1 MKKRNRKIRSAMAAA
16 LAVSMVAAP
25 CSSALAASTS
35 DEITQREI
43 DNAAL
48 AREAAGQ
55 GMVLLENENHTLPLK
70 TKKLALFGSG
80 AVRTIKGGFG
90 SGDPFNGGLSGGGSW
105 DVDLNERYN
114 IHIYNTFKKA
124 GYDIVNSDML
134 DAYADAYDAQHKIE
148 GNSTMNCFKFPEME
162 ISDEELADASADSDT
177 AIYVISRNAGEG
189 TDRTLKGTKGTYN
202 GESYDIGDYYLT
214 DLEREN
220 LERVAASFKKTIVVL
235 NVGGIMDTKFYNE
248 INGLDAMLLMGQ
260 AGQEGGN
267 ALLDVLTGAVTPSGK
282 LADTWA
288 ENYSDYP
295 ASDTFAN
302 ADGNVKKEVYNE
314 GIYVGYRYFDT
325 FNITP
330 KYEFGYG
337 LSYTDFKI
345 ETQSVTA
352 DADKVTVKVKVTNT
366 GSTYS
371 GKEIVQVYYSAPDSA
386 EAEKEYQELGGFA
399 KTDELAPGESQIL
412 TISYDTKDMAYY
424 NEDQAAYILDK
435 GKYYVRVGDSS
446 RNTSVEATIEVDDTT
461 LTEQLS
467 NQMEVP
473 DGEDLVEWSKPEEGY
488 SYPTEEAEKEAA
500 PVIKVDASEI
510 KTEDHASAYENEEVT
525 TYTTDAAYEATQPYE
540 KVEVVEKKDSTL
552 KDVIEGKATMGEFVA
567 QMSVEELAALNCGSG
582 WGVANENS
590 PIVGS
595 NSSTVKGAAGE
606 TTVYDQYGIPGIV
619 LADGPGGVRVAQKFD
634 ATIEGSDEKQTL
646 YQYCTAWP
654 VSYVQAQTW
663 DTDLVKR
670 IGVAFGKEVDEMNIT
685 LLLGPSQNIHRDPL
699 CGRNFEY
706 YSEDPVVSGVMA
718 AACTLGV
725 QETPGVGACLKH
737 FAANNQESNR
747 NAVDTIVSERTL
759 REIYLKGFE
768 IAVKESRPM
777 SIMTSY
783 NLINGVPTADSYDL
797 CTNIAR
803 GEWGFDGLIMT
814 DWNGGSSTPMKS
826 MHAGNDMIMP
836 GGAERAQNI
845 VSGMQD
851 AAPVFDERGQ
861 VAIDVQLMY
870 GFVKV
875 YSAKWNEF
883 TPSAAGTKTV
893 TTSLGEGYTATVADD
908 GRILVNGEEIYLN
921 YRQGWFN
928 PGTFSVPATTDVVTV
943 SNDGKTLTYKGEYVD
958 NNIICL
964 GDVQKS
970 AINNLNI
977 IMNSNMMQRRYGVE
991 VKDYS
996 TALGNLKAYQS
1007 VTKDSVQKASANV
1020 ESLNKVIAMVE
1031 DLNASDYTKASW
1043 AAVEE
1048 ALNAAKAV
1056 AAKADATVIETTNAM
1071 TDLLAAMNSLEQGVE
1086 KTHLEISI
1094 KEAEKVLVRA
1104 DKYSSLGN
1112 LEEAV
1117 ANGKAV
1123 LANEDADQETVDA
1136 AATAILNELS
1146 KAVKNA
1152 DLSSL
1157 ESLIKSAKKLQDG
1170 NYTSNSLAKLDEVI
1184 KAAEAVVANK
1194 NRTAE
1199 EVNKAYSD
1207 LIDAVISLEKKGNKA
1222 ALKAMLEKAAA
1233 VLEDSDAYVAATI
1246 EGLADVKA
1254 DAQAVYDND
1263 DAVQN
1268 EVNAAVRTLTLKLAE
1283 ARLLGDVDNDGAV
1296 TTADS
1301 TALLA
1306 ASAELTELDADAA
1319 AAADVN
1325 GDGVADTGDAALILE
1340 YAAEKVAG
1348 F

>member
-1 MKKRNRKIRSAMAAA
+1 
-16 LAVSMVAAP
+16 
-25 CSSALAASTS
+25 
-35 DEITQREI
+35 
-43 DNAAL
+43 
-48 AREAAGQ
+48 
-55 GMVLLENENHTLPLK
+55 
-70 TKKLALFGSG
+70 
-80 AVRTIKGGFG
+80 
-90 SGDPFNGGLSGGGSW
+90 
-105 DVDLNERYN
+105 
-114 IHIYNTFKKA
+114 
-124 GYDIVNSDML
+124 
-134 DAYADAYDAQHKIE
+134 
-148 GNSTMNCFKFPEME
+148 
-162 ISDEELADASADSDT
+162 
-177 AIYVISRNAGEG
+177 
-189 TDRTLKGTKGTYN
+189 
-202 GESYDIGDYYLT
+202 
-214 DLEREN
+214 
-220 LERVAASFKKTIVVL
+220 
-235 NVGGIMDTKFYNE
+235 
-248 INGLDAMLLMGQ
+248 
-260 AGQEGGN
+260 
-267 ALLDVLTGAVTPSGK
+267 
-282 LADTWA
+282 
-288 ENYSDYP
+288 
-295 ASDTFAN
+295 
-302 ADGNVKKEVYNE
+302 
-314 GIYVGYRYFDT
+314 
-325 FNITP
+325 
-330 KYEFGYG
+330 
-337 LSYTDFKI
+337 
-345 ETQSVTA
+345 
-352 DADKVTVKVKVTNT
+352 
-366 GSTYS
+366 
-371 GKEIVQVYYSAPDSA
+371 
-386 EAEKEYQELGGFA
+386 
-399 KTDELAPGESQIL
+399 
-412 TISYDTKDMAYY
+412 
-424 NEDQAAYILDK
+424 
-435 GKYYVRVGDSS
+435 
-446 RNTSVEATIEVDDTT
+446 
-461 LTEQLS
+461 
-467 NQMEVP
+467 
-473 DGEDLVEWSKPEEGY
+473 
-488 SYPTEEAEKEAA
+488 
-500 PVIKVDASEI
+500 
-510 KTEDHASAYENEEVT
+510 
-525 TYTTDAAYEATQPYE
+525 
-540 KVEVVEKKDSTL
+540 
-552 KDVIEGKATMGEFVA
+552 
-567 QMSVEELAALNCGSG
+567 
-582 WGVANENS
+582 
-590 PIVGS
+590 
-595 NSSTVKGAAGE
+595 
-606 TTVYDQYGIPGIV
+606 
-619 LADGPGGVRVAQKFD
+619 
-634 ATIEGSDEKQTL
+634 
-646 YQYCTAWP
+646 
-654 VSYVQAQTW
+654 
-663 DTDLVKR
+663 
-670 IGVAFGKEVDEMNIT
+670 MNIT

-747 NAVDTIVSERTL
+747 NAVDTIVSERAL

-768 IAVKESRPM
+768 IAVKESKPM

-783 NLINGVPTADSYDL
+783 NQINGVPAADSYDMN
-797 CTNIAR
+797 TNIAR

-826 MHAGNDMIMP
+826 MHAGNDLIMP
-836 GGAERAQNI
+836 GGASKANEIIIGAEDVKPTFEANGQI
-845 VSGMQD
+845 GLK
-851 AAPVFDERGQ
+851 DE
-861 VAIDVQLMY
+861 LMY
-870 GFVKV
+870 MFSYK
-875 YSAKWNEF
+875 
-883 TPSAAGTKTV
+883 SAAWGDFEVSADGTQTAEAK
-893 TTSLGEGYTATVADD
+893 LGDDYTASVGED
-908 GRILVNGEEIYLN
+908 GKILVNGQEIYREYQANVWAGTGN
-921 YRQGWFN
+921 YKT
-928 PGTFSVPATTDVVTV
+928 PVTTDVASV
-943 SNDGKTLTYKGEYVD
+943 SEDGKTIVYKGTYKE
-958 NNIICL
+958 NNNICL

-1123 LANEDADQETVDA
+1123 LANEDADQETVSA

-1268 EVNAAVRTLTLKLAE
+1268 EVNSAVRTLTLKLAE

-1306 ASAELTELDADAA
+1306 ASAELTGLDADAA

>member
-1 MKKRNRKIRSAMAAA
+1 MKKATRSILSAAV
-16 LAVSMVAAP
+16 AVS
-25 CSSALAASTS
+25 LAATACPVSFAATTS
-35 DEITQREI
+35 NEVTAREKA
-43 DNAAL
+43 NAAL
-48 AREAAGQ
+48 AREAAAQ
-55 GMVLLENENHTLPLK
+55 GMVLLENKNNSLPIK
-70 TKKLALFGSG
+70 TKKLALFGGG
-80 AVRTIKGGFG
+80 AVRTVRGGTG
-90 SGDPFNGGLSGGGSW
+90 SGDPFNGGLSGGG
-105 DVDLNERYN
+105 DVNVNQSERYN
-114 IHIYNTFKKA
+114 INIYNSFKKA
-124 GYDIVNSDML
+124 GYDITTASILEKYAEGYDVENAKAASNPMATF
-134 DAYADAYDAQHKIE
+134 AY
-148 GNSTMNCFKFPEME
+148 PELTFT
-162 ISDEELADASADSDT
+162 DEELAASAKDT
-177 AIYVISRNAGEG
+177 NTAVYVISRNAGEG
-189 TDRTLKGTKGTYN
+189 ADRGMTKKVTVNEVEY
-202 GESYDIGDYYLT
+202 ELGDYELS
-214 DLEREN
+214 DVEKEN
-220 LERVAASFKKTIVVL
+220 LKKVASTFENTIVVL
-235 NVGGIMDTKFYNE
+235 NVGGVIDTKFFE
-248 INGLDAMLLMGQ
+248 ETEGLDSLLLMGQ
-260 AGQEGGN
+260 GGQEGGN
-267 ALLDVLTGAVTPSGK
+267 ALLDVVTGAVTPSGK
-282 LADTWA
+282 LTDTWA

-295 ASDTFAN
+295 ASATFAK
-302 ADGNVKKEVYNE
+302 ADGDSMKEWYKE

-325 FNITP
+325 FGIKP
-330 KYEFGYG
+330 AYEFGYG
-337 LSYTDFKI
+337 LSYTNFDINVKNV
-345 ETQSVTA
+345 SVNE
-352 DADKVTVKVKVTNT
+352 DKVTVKAEVTNT
-366 GSTYS
+366 GKTYS
-371 GKEIVQVYYSAPDSA
+371 GKEVVQVYFSAPDSKD
-386 EAEKEYQELGGFA
+386 AEKEYQQLAAYG
-399 KTDELAPGESQIL
+399 KTDELAPGESQVL
-412 TISYDTKDMAYY
+412 TLTYDTDEMAYY
-424 NEDQAAYILDK
+424 SEEKASYILDP
-435 GKYYVRVGDSS
+435 GTYYVRVGDSS
-446 RNTSVEATIEVDDTT
+446 RNTKVAAAIKLNQSAVTEV
-461 LTEQLS
+461 LS

-473 DGEDLVEWSKPEEGY
+473 ESENLTEWSKAGKTPY
-488 SYPTEEAEKEAA
+488 TYATEQQEMAEA
-500 PVIKVDASEI
+500 PVFTLDASKV
-510 KTEDHASAYENEEVT
+510 KTENNVSEYKDEKVT
-525 TYTTDAAYEATQPYE
+525 TYTTDPDYKAVQDYE
-540 KVEVVEKKDSTL
+540 KVEVVTDKKGATL
-552 KDVIEGKATMGEFVA
+552 KDVVDNKVTMGEFVA
-567 QMSVEELAALNCGSG
+567 QMSLEELAKLNCGSG
-582 WGVANENS
+582 WGVANENA

-595 NSSTVKGAAGE
+595 NSATVPGAAGE
-606 TTVYDQYGIPGIV
+606 TLTYDQYGIPSIV
-619 LADGPGGVRVAQKFD
+619 LADGPGGIRVKQKYEAKNVETGET
-634 ATIEGSDEKQTL
+634 ATY

-654 VSYVQAQTW
+654 VDFVLAQSW
-663 DTDLVKR
+663 DTDLLKR
-670 IGVAFGKEVDEMNIT
+670 IGEAFGKELEEMNIT
-685 LLLGPSQNIHRDPL
+685 ILLGPSLNIHRDPL

-706 YSEDPVVSGVMA
+706 FSEDPVISGTMA
-718 AACTLGV
+718 SAITLGV
-725 QETPGVGACLKH
+725 QEEPGVGACLKH
-737 FAANNQESNR
+737 FSANNQETDRSGT
-747 NAVDTIVSERTL
+747 DSIVSERAL

-768 IAVKESRPM
+768 IAVKESKPM

-783 NLINGVPTADSYDL
+783 NQINGVPAADSYDMN
-797 CTNIAR
+797 TNIAR
-803 GEWGFDGLIMT
+803 GEWGFEGLIMT
-814 DWNGGSSTPMKS
+814 DWNGGVSHPSTS
-826 MHAGNDMIMP
+826 MHAGNDLIMP
-836 GGAERAQNI
+836 GGASKANEIIIGAEDVKPTFEANGQI
-845 VSGMQD
+845 GLK
-851 AAPVFDERGQ
+851 DE
-861 VAIDVQLMY
+861 LMY
-870 GFVKV
+870 MFSYK
-875 YSAKWNEF
+875 
-883 TPSAAGTKTV
+883 SAAWGDFEVSADGTQTAEAK
-893 TTSLGEGYTATVADD
+893 LGDDYTASVGED
-908 GRILVNGEEIYLN
+908 GKILVNGQEIYREYQANVWAGTGN
-921 YRQGWFN
+921 YKT
-928 PGTFSVPATTDVVTV
+928 PVTTDVASV
-943 SNDGKTLTYKGEYVD
+943 SEDGKTIVYKGTYKE
-958 NNIICL
+958 NNNICL

-996 TALGNLKAYQS
+996 TALGNLKAYQI

-1031 DLNASDYTKASW
+1031 ELNASDYTKASW

-1123 LANEDADQETVDA
+1123 LANEDADQETVSA

>member
-1 MKKRNRKIRSAMAAA
+1 
-16 LAVSMVAAP
+16 
-25 CSSALAASTS
+25 
-35 DEITQREI
+35 
-43 DNAAL
+43 
-48 AREAAGQ
+48 
-55 GMVLLENENHTLPLK
+55 
-70 TKKLALFGSG
+70 
-80 AVRTIKGGFG
+80 
-90 SGDPFNGGLSGGGSW
+90 
-105 DVDLNERYN
+105 
-114 IHIYNTFKKA
+114 
-124 GYDIVNSDML
+124 
-134 DAYADAYDAQHKIE
+134 
-148 GNSTMNCFKFPEME
+148 
-162 ISDEELADASADSDT
+162 
-177 AIYVISRNAGEG
+177 
-189 TDRTLKGTKGTYN
+189 
-202 GESYDIGDYYLT
+202 
-214 DLEREN
+214 
-220 LERVAASFKKTIVVL
+220 
-235 NVGGIMDTKFYNE
+235 
-248 INGLDAMLLMGQ
+248 
-260 AGQEGGN
+260 
-267 ALLDVLTGAVTPSGK
+267 
-282 LADTWA
+282 
-288 ENYSDYP
+288 
-295 ASDTFAN
+295 
-302 ADGNVKKEVYNE
+302 
-314 GIYVGYRYFDT
+314 
-325 FNITP
+325 
-330 KYEFGYG
+330 
-337 LSYTDFKI
+337 
-345 ETQSVTA
+345 
-352 DADKVTVKVKVTNT
+352 
-366 GSTYS
+366 
-371 GKEIVQVYYSAPDSA
+371 
-386 EAEKEYQELGGFA
+386 
-399 KTDELAPGESQIL
+399 
-412 TISYDTKDMAYY
+412 
-424 NEDQAAYILDK
+424 
-435 GKYYVRVGDSS
+435 
-446 RNTSVEATIEVDDTT
+446 
-461 LTEQLS
+461 
-467 NQMEVP
+467 
-473 DGEDLVEWSKPEEGY
+473 
-488 SYPTEEAEKEAA
+488 
-500 PVIKVDASEI
+500 
-510 KTEDHASAYENEEVT
+510 
-525 TYTTDAAYEATQPYE
+525 
-540 KVEVVEKKDSTL
+540 
-552 KDVIEGKATMGEFVA
+552 
-567 QMSVEELAALNCGSG
+567 
-582 WGVANENS
+582 
-590 PIVGS
+590 
-595 NSSTVKGAAGE
+595 
-606 TTVYDQYGIPGIV
+606 
-619 LADGPGGVRVAQKFD
+619 
-634 ATIEGSDEKQTL
+634 
-646 YQYCTAWP
+646 
-654 VSYVQAQTW
+654 
-663 DTDLVKR
+663 
-670 IGVAFGKEVDEMNIT
+670 
-685 LLLGPSQNIHRDPL
+685 
-699 CGRNFEY
+699 
-706 YSEDPVVSGVMA
+706 
-718 AACTLGV
+718 
-725 QETPGVGACLKH
+725 
-737 FAANNQESNR
+737 
-747 NAVDTIVSERTL
+747 
-759 REIYLKGFE
+759 
-768 IAVKESRPM
+768 
-777 SIMTSY
+777 
-783 NLINGVPTADSYDL
+783 
-797 CTNIAR
+797 
-803 GEWGFDGLIMT
+803 
-814 DWNGGSSTPMKS
+814 
-826 MHAGNDMIMP
+826 MIMP

-845 VSGMQD
+845 VNGMQD

-861 VAIDVQLMY
+861 VAVDVQLMY

-996 TALGNLKAYQS
+996 TALGNLKAYQT

-1071 TDLLAAMNSLEQGVE
+1071 TDLLAAMDSLEQGVE

-1123 LANEDADQETVDA
+1123 LANEDADQETVSA
-1136 AATAILNELS
+1136 AANAILNELS

-1325 GDGVADTGDAALILE
+1325 GDGVADTNDAVLILQ
-1340 YAAEKVAG
+1340 YAAEKVTS

>member
-1 MKKRNRKIRSAMAAA
+1 MKARI
-16 LAVSMVAAP
+16 LVIE
-25 CSSALAASTS
+25 
-35 DEITQREI
+35 DEIAI
-43 DNAAL
+43 ND
-48 AREAAGQ
+48 
-55 GMVLLENENHTLPLK
+55 LLC
-70 TKKLALFGSG
+70 
-80 AVRTIKGGFG
+80 
-90 SGDPFNGGLSGGGSW
+90 
-105 DVDLNERYN
+105 
-114 IHIYNTFKKA
+114 
-124 GYDIVNSDML
+124 M
-134 DAYADAYDAQHKIE
+134 
-148 GNSTMNCFKFPEME
+148 
-162 ISDEELADASADSDT
+162 
-177 AIYVISRNAGEG
+177 
-189 TDRTLKGTKGTYN
+189 
-202 GESYDIGDYYLT
+202 
-214 DLEREN
+214 N
-220 LERVAASFKKTIVVL
+220 LEVTGYETVSCL
-235 NVGGIMDTKFYNE
+235 DGNE
-248 INGLDAMLLMGQ
+248 
-260 AGQEGGN
+260 
-267 ALLDVLTGAVTPSGK
+267 
-282 LADTWA
+282 
-288 ENYSDYP
+288 
-295 ASDTFAN
+295 ASDTIRQDHNFQCALVDIMLPGKDGYALLPELKRFGIPVIFLTAK
-302 ADGNVKKEVYNE
+302 AD
-314 GIYVGYRYFDT
+314 
-325 FNITP
+325 
-330 KYEFGYG
+330 
-337 LSYTDFKI
+337 LS
-345 ETQSVTA
+345 S
-352 DADKVTVKVKVTNT
+352 KVKGLKEGAEDYIVKPFEMLEVMVRLEKVLERH
-366 GSTYS
+366 GST
-371 GKEIVQVYYSAPDSA
+371 Q
-386 EAEKEYQELGGFA
+386 
-399 KTDELAPGESQIL
+399 
-412 TISYDTKDMAYY
+412 
-424 NEDQAAYILDK
+424 
-435 GKYYVRVGDSS
+435 
-446 RNTSVEATIEVDDTT
+446 
-461 LTEQLS
+461 EQL
-467 NQMEVP
+467 QI
-473 DGEDLVEWSKPEEGY
+473 D
-488 SYPTEEAEKEAA
+488 
-500 PVIKVDASEI
+500 
-510 KTEDHASAYENEEVT
+510 
-525 TYTTDAAYEATQPYE
+525 
-540 KVEVVEKKDSTL
+540 
-552 KDVIEGKATMGEFVA
+552 DVI
-567 QMSVEELAALNCGSG
+567 
-582 WGVANENS
+582 
-590 PIVGS
+590 ID
-595 NSSTVKGAAGE
+595 TV
-606 TTVYDQYGIPGIV
+606 
-619 LADGPGGVRVAQKFD
+619 
-634 ATIEGSDEKQTL
+634 S
-646 YQYCTAWP
+646 
-654 VSYVQAQTW
+654 
-663 DTDLVKR
+663 
-670 IGVAFGKEVDEMNIT
+670 
-685 LLLGPSQNIHRDPL
+685 H
-699 CGRNFEY
+699 
-706 YSEDPVVSGVMA
+706 
-718 AACTLGV
+718 
-725 QETPGVGACLKH
+725 
-737 FAANNQESNR
+737 
-747 NAVDTIVSERTL
+747 
-759 REIYLKGFE
+759 
-768 IAVKESRPM
+768 
-777 SIMTSY
+777 
-783 NLINGVPTADSYDL
+783 
-797 CTNIAR
+797 
-803 GEWGFDGLIMT
+803 
-814 DWNGGSSTPMKS
+814 
-826 MHAGNDMIMP
+826 
-836 GGAERAQNI
+836 
-845 VSGMQD
+845 
-851 AAPVFDERGQ
+851 
-861 VAIDVQLMY
+861 
-870 GFVKV
+870 
-875 YSAKWNEF
+875 
-883 TPSAAGTKTV
+883 TV
-893 TTSLGEGYTATVADD
+893 TK
-908 GRILVNGEEIYLN
+908 NGEEIYLK
-921 YRQGWFN
+921 YTQGWFN
-928 PGTFSVPATTDVVTV
+928 PGKFSVPATTDVVTV

-1086 KTHLEISI
+1086 KIHLEISI

-1194 NRTAE
+1194 NRTVE

>member
-1 MKKRNRKIRSAMAAA
+1 MKKATRSILSAAV
-16 LAVSMVAAP
+16 AVS
-25 CSSALAASTS
+25 LAATACPVSFAATTS
-35 DEITQREI
+35 NEVTAREKA
-43 DNAAL
+43 NAAL
-48 AREAAGQ
+48 AREAAAQ
-55 GMVLLENENHTLPLK
+55 GMVLLENKNNSLPIK
-70 TKKLALFGSG
+70 TKKLALFGGG
-80 AVRTIKGGFG
+80 AVRTVRGGTG
-90 SGDPFNGGLSGGGSW
+90 SGDPFNGGLSGGG
-105 DVDLNERYN
+105 DVNVNQSERYN
-114 IHIYNTFKKA
+114 INIYNSFKKA
-124 GYDIVNSDML
+124 GYDITTASILEKYAEGYDVENAKAASNPMATF
-134 DAYADAYDAQHKIE
+134 AY
-148 GNSTMNCFKFPEME
+148 PELTFT
-162 ISDEELADASADSDT
+162 DEELAASAKDT
-177 AIYVISRNAGEG
+177 NTAVYVISRNAGEG
-189 TDRTLKGTKGTYN
+189 ADRGMTKKVTVNQVEY
-202 GESYDIGDYYLT
+202 ELGDYELS
-214 DLEREN
+214 DVEKEN
-220 LERVAASFKKTIVVL
+220 LKKVASTFENTIVVL
-235 NVGGIMDTKFYNE
+235 NVGGVIDTKFFE
-248 INGLDAMLLMGQ
+248 ETEGLDSLLLMGQ
-260 AGQEGGN
+260 GGQEGGN
-267 ALLDVLTGAVTPSGK
+267 ALLDVVTGAVTPSGK
-282 LADTWA
+282 LTDTWA

-295 ASDTFAN
+295 ASATFAK
-302 ADGNVKKEVYNE
+302 ADGDSMKEWYKE

-325 FNITP
+325 FGIKP
-330 KYEFGYG
+330 AYEFGYG
-337 LSYTDFKI
+337 LSYTNFDINVKNV
-345 ETQSVTA
+345 SVNE
-352 DADKVTVKVKVTNT
+352 DKVTVKAEVTNT
-366 GSTYS
+366 GKTYS
-371 GKEIVQVYYSAPDSA
+371 GKEVVQVYFSAPDSKD
-386 EAEKEYQELGGFA
+386 AEKEYQQLAAYG
-399 KTDELAPGESQIL
+399 KTDELAPGESQVL
-412 TISYDTKDMAYY
+412 TLTYDTDEMAYY
-424 NEDQAAYILDK
+424 SEEKASYILDP
-435 GKYYVRVGDSS
+435 GTYYVRVGDSS
-446 RNTSVEATIEVDDTT
+446 RNTKVAAAIKLNQSAVTEV
-461 LTEQLS
+461 LS

-473 DGEDLVEWSKPEEGY
+473 ESENLTEWSKAGKTPY
-488 SYPTEEAEKEAA
+488 TYATEQQEMAEA
-500 PVIKVDASEI
+500 PVFTLDASKV
-510 KTEDHASAYENEEVT
+510 KTENNVSEYKDEKVT
-525 TYTTDAAYEATQPYE
+525 TYTTDPDYKAVQDYE
-540 KVEVVEKKDSTL
+540 KVEVVTDKKGATL
-552 KDVIEGKATMGEFVA
+552 KDVVDNKVTMGEFVA
-567 QMSVEELAALNCGSG
+567 QMSLEELAKLNCGSG
-582 WGVANENS
+582 WGVANENT

-595 NSSTVKGAAGE
+595 NSATVPGAAGE
-606 TTVYDQYGIPGIV
+606 TLTYDQYGIPSIV
-619 LADGPGGVRVAQKFD
+619 LADGPGGIRVKQKYEAKNVETGET
-634 ATIEGSDEKQTL
+634 ATY

-654 VSYVQAQTW
+654 VDFVLAQSW
-663 DTDLVKR
+663 DTDLLKR
-670 IGVAFGKEVDEMNIT
+670 IGEAFGKELEEMNIT
-685 LLLGPSQNIHRDPL
+685 ILLGPSLNIHRDPL

-706 YSEDPVVSGVMA
+706 FSEDPVISGTMA
-718 AACTLGV
+718 SAITLGV
-725 QETPGVGACLKH
+725 QEEPGVGACLKH
-737 FAANNQESNR
+737 FSANNQETDRSGT
-747 NAVDTIVSERTL
+747 DSIVSERAL

-836 GGAERAQNI
+836 GGADRAQNI
-845 VSGMQD
+845 VNGMQD
-851 AAPVFDERGQ
+851 AEPNFDERGQ
-861 VAIDVQLMY
+861 VAVDVQLMY

-883 TPSAAGTKTV
+883 TPSAEGTKTV
-893 TTSLGEGYTATVADD
+893 STNLGEGYTATVADD

-996 TALGNLKAYQS
+996 TALGNLKAYQI

-1031 DLNASDYTKASW
+1031 ELNASDYTKASW

-1123 LANEDADQETVDA
+1123 LANEDADQETVSA